1 MTKIVSSSSKQKCVR
16 VGTRESQLARLQ
28 TDIVI
33 AALSGKFPELKF
45 EVVPIT
51 TGGDKVLDRPIAQLG
66 GRGVFVKEL
75 EEALYADRVD
85 FVVHS
90 LKDLPTEMPKDL
102 ILACVLDR
110 EDPRDVL
117 VSKDDILLK
126 KLPEGTRVATS
137 SRRRTAQIKAL
148 RTDLEFCDIR
158 GNIPTRL
165 RKHEEGQCDAMI
177 LAAAGLLRLGLASRI
192 TEYLDMAISTPAVGQ
207 GALAVECRA
216 GDAAVLDFLRIIEDK
231 QVRAEITAERA
242 FLDKLGGGCSVPV
255 GALGQTLRDGRLR
268 LTGCVAALDGSEVIR
283 VSLESTNELAAE
295 LGNTLAERVEE
306 LGADR
311 ILRDLKQSAPPAI
324 SPP

>member
-1 MTKIVSSSSKQKCVR
+1 MTKKTTNSSKQKCVR

-33 AALSGKFPELKF
+33 KELTHKFPELKF
-45 EVVPIT
+45 EIVPIT
-51 TGGDKVLDRPIAQLG
+51 TGGDKVQTKPIAELG

-75 EEALYADRVD
+75 EDALYSDRVD

-90 LKDLPTEMPKDL
+90 LKDLPTELPADL
-102 ILACVLDR
+102 VLACVLDR

-117 VSKDDILLK
+117 VANDDLELK
-126 KLPEGTRVATS
+126 TLPPGTRVATS
-137 SRRRTAQIKAL
+137 SRRRTAQIRSL

-165 RKHEEGQCDAMI
+165 RKHTDGQCDAMV
-177 LAAAGLLRLGLASRI
+177 LAAAGLIRLGLVSKI
-192 TEYLDMAISTPAVGQ
+192 NEYLDMAVCTPAVGQ

-216 GDAAVLDFLRIIEDK
+216 GDRAILDYLTVIEDSN
-231 QVRAEITAERA
+231 VRGEIDAERA

-283 VSLESTNELAAE
+283 VSLESTIDKASE
-295 LGNTLAERVEE
+295 LGNNLAERVEE

-311 ILRDLKQSAPPAI
+311 ILRELKQSVPSAI